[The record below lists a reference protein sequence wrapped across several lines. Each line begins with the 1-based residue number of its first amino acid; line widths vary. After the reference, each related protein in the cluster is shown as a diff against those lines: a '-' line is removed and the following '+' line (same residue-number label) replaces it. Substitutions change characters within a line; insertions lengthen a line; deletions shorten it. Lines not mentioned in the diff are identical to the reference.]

1 MAPPQGSGMDRPP
14 VTRWIGR
21 AGQAGGRGRV
31 VLECT
36 FLGHQGW
43 MFATAG
49 ARILVDALLVEP
61 FGHGGG
67 VGVVWPP
74 RQLDIA
80 AMPSADAAIF
90 THEHEDHFNI
100 PSVNRLSRDIP
111 VYIPERSSSAMRQFL
126 QEAGFTVHTLVAGQT
141 LQLADLQFT
150 VFTPD
155 HVRHDEQ
162 DEWETMPFLVQDTK
176 DGGSYFSAVDVTV
189 SAAMEAQLRQRGVAP
204 GLWCYANNVMNM
216 SFQEM
221 PPRRAPAQLP
231 IIARFIADHISRPPP
246 PLASVMCGGGFSFTG
261 SRKWMNNA
269 FFALDSEILFD
280 SLQKFG
286 PEERF
291 IAPAPG
297 GRITVAKDRIVSVE
311 ETSPFLRTPPKDQ
324 WPDRSYTPAKATPGT
339 VEPAS
344 GRMSLQP
351 GELEELTERLVAFAE
366 FLYGTPLFRA
376 LYSMPGATKPRARF
390 AISAVSDNADH
401 MFEYDPSA
409 GRFQLLTQ
417 KAQLADYA
425 GGMECFASDLL
436 DFLRGKLAPSA
447 LMFGRLSRW
456 RGGAEN
462 LIPAIDRAI
471 WVYGHPLRRQA
482 QHLGLYRSLYALE
495 PKETPKVKARKR

>member
-1 MAPPQGSGMDRPP
+1 
-14 VTRWIGR
+14 
-21 AGQAGGRGRV
+21 
-31 VLECT
+31 
-36 FLGHQGW
+36 
-43 MFATAG
+43 MFATSG

-80 AMPSADAAIF
+80 AMPAVDAAVF

-126 QEAGFTVHTLVAGQT
+126 KEAGFAVHTLAPGQT
-141 LQLADLQFT
+141 LQLADLHFT

-189 SAAMEAQLRQRGVAP
+189 SAAIEAQLRQRGVAP
-204 GLWCYANNVMNM
+204 SLWCYANNVMNM

-231 IIARFIADHISRPPP
+231 IIARFIADHIGRPPP
-246 PLASVMCGGGFSFTG
+246 PLASIMCGGGFSFTG
-261 SRKWMNNA
+261 SRKWMNNG
-269 FFALDSEILFD
+269 FFALASDTLFEG
-280 SLQKFG
+280 LQKLE

-297 GRITVAKDRIVSVE
+297 GRITIAKDRIAGVE
-311 ETSPFLRTPPKDQ
+311 EASSFLRAPPKDQ
-324 WPDRSYTPAKATPGT
+324 WPDRSYTPAKLSPGT

-344 GRMSLQP
+344 GRMKPQP
-351 GELEELTERLVAFAE
+351 GELEELTERLAAFAE
-366 FLYGTPLFRA
+366 FLYGTSLFRA
-376 LYSMPGATKPRARF
+376 LYSMSGAARPKARF
-390 AISAVSDNADH
+390 AISAVSDDADH
-401 MFEYDPSA
+401 VFEYDPSA
-409 GRFQLLTQ
+409 GCFELLKQ
-417 KAQLADYA
+417 RAQLADYA
-425 GGMECFASDLL
+425 AGMECFASDLL

-456 RGGAEN
+456 RGGPEN

-471 WVYGHPLRRQA
+471 WTYGHPLRRQA
-482 QHLGLYRSLYALE
+482 QHLDLYRSLYAQD
-495 PKETPKVKARKR
+495 PKETPKVKGRKR